1 MVFQVYERNK
11 KRKIKP
17 RSTKEYE
24 KKPKNDYV
32 DNDGYSDVSR
42 AAQAFAADEE
52 MIEYETKTETY
63 TMPTMSDNNPAYV
76 NTSIVPDKPK
86 KAVKKQTK
94 K

>member
-1 MVFQVYERNK
+1 M
-11 KRKIKP
+11 RKNLKMIMLTMMGTVMLVGP
-17 RSTKEYE
+17 
-24 KKPKNDYV
+24 
-32 DNDGYSDVSR
+32 
-42 AAQAFAADEE
+42 AQAFAADEE

-94 K
+94 KQAKKSKLLRKRKK